1 MFIIFEPDDALPC
14 PFCEGEGSYMQDFR
28 VHDREKGWYV
38 VSRLMEC
45 PECQG
50 QGVKTFF
57 IIETED
63 EEDEGLEGPPDSDI

>member
-1 MFIIFEPDDALPC
+1 
-14 PFCEGEGSYMQDFR
+14 MQDFR

-50 QGVKTFF
+50 HGVKTFF